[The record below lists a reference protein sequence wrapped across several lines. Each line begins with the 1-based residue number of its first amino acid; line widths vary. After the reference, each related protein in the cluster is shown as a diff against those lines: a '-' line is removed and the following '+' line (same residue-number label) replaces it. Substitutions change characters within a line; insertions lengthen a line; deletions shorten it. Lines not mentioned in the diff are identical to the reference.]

1 MEIELLYFDGCPSWQ
16 SALANLKIALV
27 EENTNAKIHLIKIE
41 SPEQANMQ
49 RFLGSPSIRVGSA
62 DLWPEQRDDYFMGCR
77 VYPTPEGLRG
87 YPTIEMIREKLI
99 DYKSR
104 DTEGAK

>member
-27 EENTNAKIHLIKIE
+27 EENMSAQINLIKIG
-41 SPEQANMQ
+41 SLEQANKQ
-49 RFLGSPSIRVGSA
+49 RFLGSPSIRVGST
-62 DLWPEQRDDYFMGCR
+62 DLWPDERNDYFMGCR
-77 VYPTPEGLRG
+77 VYPTPDGLSG
-87 YPTIEMIREKLI
+87 YPTIEMIREKLV

-104 DTEGAK
+104 DKEGVR